1 MDEFFQIFLNDYP
14 IVAWLFIG
22 GYLIYKVISLIA
34 NKMKSDTSKE
44 TQIKEMAK
52 KLDDLNT
59 DVEGVYEEIQ
69 SYDTKLREIE
79 DRRYADMKLIQDSIK
94 EMANKIDSNYEKV
107 NKKLDHFSSQLV
119 DLFKDV
125 TFNNNK

>member
-1 MDEFFQIFLNDYP
+1 MDEFFQVLLNDYP
-14 IVAWLFIG
+14 IVAWLLIG
-22 GYLIYKVISLIA
+22 GYLIYKVISLIT